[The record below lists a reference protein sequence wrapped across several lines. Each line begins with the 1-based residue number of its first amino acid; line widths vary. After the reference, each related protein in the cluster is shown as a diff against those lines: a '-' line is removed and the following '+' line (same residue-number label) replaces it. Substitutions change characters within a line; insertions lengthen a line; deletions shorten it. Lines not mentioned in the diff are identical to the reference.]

1 MEKKK
6 RESSIPFKKKDF
18 EIIVTVNIVKST
30 DTGLLIQSRYDS
42 IRIYTHTVY
51 TIFKLRWRHNPWFEL
66 LTVD

>member
-42 IRIYTHTVY
+42 IRIYIHTVY
-51 TIFKLRWRHNPWFEL
+51 TIFKLR
-66 LTVD
+66 